1 MANNTSQHI
10 VSTAANLLG
19 LCLFV
24 ITSLHITDNAESS
37 IIDEFVSVIA
47 LLLAFSCLCSFI
59 SLRTKQSAKEKRFET
74 IADYLFIVSLMG
86 IVSIILLLV
95 FHFIK

>member
-1 MANNTSQHI
+1 MGNNTSQHI

-24 ITSLHITDNAESS
+24 ITSLHITDSTESS

-47 LLLAFSCLCSFI
+47 LLLAFSCLFSFI
-59 SLRTKQSAKEKRFET
+59 SIRTKSAAKEKQFEV
-74 IADYLFIVSLMG
+74 IADYLFIASLIG
-86 IVSIILLLV
+86 IVLIILLLV

>member
-1 MANNTSQHI
+1 MANSTSQHI
-10 VSTAANLLG
+10 INTAANLLG

-24 ITSLHITDNAESS
+24 ITSLHITDTAESS

-47 LLLAFSCLCSFI
+47 LLLAFSCLFSFFSI
-59 SLRTKQSAKEKRFET
+59 RTKQPAKEMLFEA
-74 IADYLFIVSLMG
+74 IADYLFIISLIG
-86 IVSIILLLV
+86 IVMIILLLV